1 MSILRKVALL
11 LAGGLLTFWLFMT
24 VTFFA
29 LSSTI
34 GSPSYIKTWLAESS
48 VYKNIV
54 AETLK
59 LGSIQKTLELN
70 NTSSSGVELLTPVV
84 QQTLTPEV
92 LQENTETVVDSVG
105 MWLAGDTKNPEFSIE
120 VAPLRT
126 DIINKTADYLYN
138 RVNALP
144 PCQQF
149 TTEYDPLTA
158 TCKPPTVLNK
168 QDFVVA
174 ATDFSN
180 NLPFMKYDT
189 LTYQSFTQ
197 NTNPYW
203 DGSLPQDAP
212 KAYQW
217 LKLSP
222 YIFGILA
229 IVSAVVLIWLRKD
242 HAKAWRSVGHTF
254 LIAGIF
260 LVLGSLLTKALSG
273 RPLGTV
279 GSSSD
284 AQKLFAESIA
294 TPLAQHLS
302 LKISDIG
309 LYFGVGFIVIS
320 AVCYVVAK
328 YILRK
333 KIIDTHIEQESAL
346 GSSSKPSDD
355 SGLAT
360 TTDKKE

>member
-1 MSILRKVALL
+1 MSILRKTALL
-11 LAGGLLTFWLFMT
+11 LAGGLLAFWLFMT

-34 GSPSYIKTWLAESS
+34 GNPGYIKTWFAESD

-70 NTSSSGVELLTPVV
+70 NTSGSEVEMLTPVV
-84 QQTLTPEV
+84 QQTLTPYV
-92 LQENTETVVDSVG
+92 LQKNTETVIDSMG
-105 MWLAGDTKNPEFSIE
+105 AWLAGDTKNPEFSVEI
-120 VAPLRT
+120 ALLRT

-168 QDFVVA
+168 QDFVAA

-203 DGSLPQDAP
+203 DGNLPQDAP

-229 IVSAVVLIWLRKD
+229 VISAVILIWLRKD

-294 TPLAQHLS
+294 TPLARHLS

-309 LYFGVGFIVIS
+309 LYFGIGFILIS
-320 AVCYVVAK
+320 AICYVVAK
-328 YILRK
+328 YVMRK
-333 KIIDTHIEQESAL
+333 KIIDTHTEQESSL
-346 GSSSKPSDD
+346 DPSKKPSED
-355 SGLAT
+355 SDLAK
-360 TTDKKE
+360 TDKKE